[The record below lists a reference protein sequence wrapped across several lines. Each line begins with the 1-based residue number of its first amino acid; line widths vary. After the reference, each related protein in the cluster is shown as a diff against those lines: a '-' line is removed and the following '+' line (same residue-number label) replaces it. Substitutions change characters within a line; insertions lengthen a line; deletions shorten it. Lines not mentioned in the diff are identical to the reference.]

1 MLLDSRHRNR
11 VHDTIPGS
19 CHLHG
24 RSDGRYRIHRRNG
37 CRRRPV
43 LIDVYRLRAAPNEFL
58 CQRGNA
64 GNRFCLD
71 PPEYSRRA
79 SVLPVRTDSGFCG
92 RSVRDYFRFHHHGCI
107 GGVGRRRAGKGI
119 AFLAV
124 LQPLDWRNGRAG
136 VLPGHHSFGSQRRG
150 IFPSPSAGGIA
161 GTFREQN
168 GPENAGYGHGPVSNL
183 RGSHRNQ
190 HRAASSFGNEAI
202 RFLLYRIRNCR
213 NRRFCGA
220 ELRMCGIH
228 TDGPVD
234 YYGVHAAVRHQ
245 LQRVLHDGP
254 QAVQRGN

>member
-1 MLLDSRHRNR
+1 MRLDSRHRDR
-11 VHDTIPGS
+11 VHDTGPGS

-24 RSDGRYRIHRRNG
+24 GSDGRYRIHRRHG
-37 CRRRPV
+37 DGRRHV
-43 LIDVYRLRAAPNEFL
+43 LVDVCRLRAAPDEFL
-58 CQRGNA
+58 RQRGNA

-71 PPEYSRRA
+71 SFEYRRGTA
-79 SVLPVRTDSGFCG
+79 FLSVRTNSGICG
-92 RSVRDYFRFHHHGCI
+92 CPVRDYFRFHHHGSV
-107 GGVGRRRAGKGI
+107 GGVGCGGPGQGI

-190 HRAASSFGNEAI
+190 HRAASSFGNEAF
-202 RFLLYRIRNCR
+202 RFLLHRIRNRR
-213 NRRFCGA
+213 NRRFCGT
-220 ELRMCGIH
+220 EFRMCGIH

-234 YYGVHAAVRHQ
+234 YHGVHAAVRHQ